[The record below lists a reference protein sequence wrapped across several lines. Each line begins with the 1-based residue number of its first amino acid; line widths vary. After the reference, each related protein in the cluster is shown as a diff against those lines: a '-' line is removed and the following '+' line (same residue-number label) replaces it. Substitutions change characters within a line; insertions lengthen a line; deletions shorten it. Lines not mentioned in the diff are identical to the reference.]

1 MKLMYFSFL
10 YSVDCGGLVILILTP
25 VLVISIKCVH
35 TLAEISNE
43 NVD

>member
-1 MKLMYFSFL
+1 MYFSFL

-25 VLVISIKCVH
+25 VLVISIIKCVH